1 MVGAMSLSILGHS
14 GKLVPNHFLGQ
25 DGDAAQLAIFFPG
38 LGYTCDMPAFY
49 YTQNMLEESADLLRV
64 EYAYGPAT
72 SFKNIA
78 AIEQFAPLFDDAM
91 AAWNAVRNERPY
103 LTRTLIG
110 KSLGTM
116 AIGQILA
123 ANPSMPDLRVI
134 WLTPLLRSERLFR
147 QMQAF
152 RGRSLIVIGT
162 EDAHYD
168 PALLASLRETS
179 GTELLVVEGADHGF
193 DIPGD
198 ITGSV
203 EALGAVVTAVE
214 RFLQT

>member
-1 MVGAMSLSILGHS
+1 MSLSISGH
-14 GKLVPNHFLGQ
+14 GGEMVPNHFLGQ
-25 DGDAAQLAIFFPG
+25 DGDATQLALFFPG

-49 YTQNMLEESADLLRV
+49 YTQNMLESSADLLRV

-72 SFKNIA
+72 SFKSIA
-78 AIEQFAPLFDDAM
+78 DIEQFAPLFADAT
-91 AAWNAVRNERPY
+91 AAWNAVRNNKPY
-103 LTRTLIG
+103 QTVTLIG

-116 AIGQILA
+116 AVGHLLA
-123 ANPSMPDLRVI
+123 VDQSIPETQVI

-147 QMQAF
+147 QIQAF

-162 EDAHYD
+162 EDPHYD
-168 PALLASLRETS
+168 PEILASFRKTPGAEVMTID
-179 GTELLVVEGADHGF
+179 GADHGL

-203 EALGAVVTAVE
+203 EAMQTIVAAIE
-214 RFLQT
+214 RFLRT